1 MLNLNFYLVNKYS
14 FIFYNLF
21 NLNLYFYLI
30 NIYNLP
36 YKYIYITI
44 SINYYFFII
53 TLAFFSHLIYS

>member
-14 FIFYNLF
+14 FTFYNIL

-44 SINYYFFII
+44 SMNYCF
-53 TLAFFSHLIYS
+53 L